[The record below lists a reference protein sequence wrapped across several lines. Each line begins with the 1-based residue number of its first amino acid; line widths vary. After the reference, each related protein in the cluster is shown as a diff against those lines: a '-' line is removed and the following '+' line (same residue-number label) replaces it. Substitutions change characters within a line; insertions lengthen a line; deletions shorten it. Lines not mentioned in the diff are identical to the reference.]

1 MYKLEKFDGKSM
13 NVPNHEN
20 LMENCV
26 HQMYRQSRLVE
37 KFDFV
42 KNTDSLDL
50 LRNLILL
57 KIQNCENSMENY
69 VH

>member
-1 MYKLEKFDGKSM
+1 MFKLEKFDGKSM

-26 HQMYRQSRLVE
+26 HQTYRQSGLVE

-42 KNTDSLDL
+42 KNTKSWKFNGKLCTLDVQ
-50 LRNLILL
+50 IVW
-57 KIQNCENSMENY
+57 NCKKNWI
-69 VH
+69 H

>member
-1 MYKLEKFDGKSM
+1 MYKLEKFNGKSM

-26 HQMYRQSRLVE
+26 HQMYRQSELVE

-42 KNTDSLDL
+42 KNAKS
-50 LRNLILL
+50 
-57 KIQNCENSMENY
+57 
-69 VH
+69 